1 MHRLKVNAEK
11 KIHND
16 KKENWCI
23 DNSAEEMKVVAESI
37 NPTKNEDENI
47 KDFVNFQTN
56 QDFSCHLQTDI
67 TIKEEPI
74 ESVDIKNE
82 SFLPYD
88 NGIKIEVD
96 QSW

>member
-1 MHRLKVNAEK
+1 
-11 KIHND
+11 
-16 KKENWCI
+16 
-23 DNSAEEMKVVAESI
+23 MKFVAESI

-47 KDFVNFQTN
+47 KDYVNFQTS

-82 SFLPYD
+82 SFVPYD

-96 QSW
+96 QF

>member
-1 MHRLKVNAEK
+1 MKSDIHRLKVNAEK

-47 KDFVNFQTN
+47 N
-56 QDFSCHLQTDI
+56 DFSCHLQTDI